1 MSWSWLL
8 FAAVVWLVAVETVG
22 LGVLA
27 LMYRRESADR
37 ETELVAALAQA
48 NADMGGESR

>member
-1 MSWSWLL
+1 M

-37 ETELVAALAQA
+37 DAEVVAALAQIEG
-48 NADMGGESR
+48 DDTPS